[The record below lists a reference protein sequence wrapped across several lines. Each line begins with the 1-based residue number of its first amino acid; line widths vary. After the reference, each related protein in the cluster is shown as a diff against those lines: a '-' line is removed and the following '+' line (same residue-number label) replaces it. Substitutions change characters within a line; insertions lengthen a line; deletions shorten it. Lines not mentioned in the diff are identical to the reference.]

1 MGMSEQNKNVYPHT
15 LTIIENEKRN
25 ILDFDGNT
33 DKNSKILK
41 TQLKLPKSLIQS
53 IEFIVFISN
62 RTQNELF
69 TEFLI
74 HELDTYLYDPS
85 SVILSIVE
93 KSGFLELIGH
103 GLKKYF
109 GEEIQTILE
118 SDIVSNVESLKWKSM
133 NLELILNTK
142 IIGFIEKYCK
152 LTKISKA
159 EFIAFLILARLD
171 CIRTCPEIILDY
183 MKNSDKFFQD
193 LKEGVKEYY
202 GKIISQKEKHQNGGT
217 HNAQ

>member
-1 MGMSEQNKNVYPHT
+1 MGMNEQNKNVYPHA
-15 LTIIENEKRN
+15 LTIIENENRN
-25 ILDFDGNT
+25 KLHFDGNL

-41 TQLKLPKSLIQS
+41 IALKLPKSLIQS
-53 IEFIVFISN
+53 IEFVVFITN
-62 RTQNELF
+62 RTQNELL

-74 HELDTYLYDPS
+74 HELDTYLCDHS

-93 KSGFLELIGH
+93 KSGYLERIKCGIKQYL
-103 GLKKYF
+103 
-109 GEEIQTILE
+109 GEEIQTLQENNTE
-118 SDIVSNVESLKWKSM
+118 SKIESLKWKSM

-159 EFIAFLILARLD
+159 EFIAFLILTRLD
-171 CIRTCPEIILDY
+171 SIRTCPEIILDY
-183 MKNSDKFFQD
+183 MKKSDKFFED

-202 GKIISQKEKHQNGGT
+202 GEIIFQKKNHQNGGT